1 MMAADTPTRA
11 QAARAQA
18 ARLREPSDSAKSR
31 PRDRAAT
38 EAAIVAAAEQLLLR
52 DGWSGLNVNTLA
64 AQAGVDR
71 KLIYRYFEG
80 VEGVVERLAGR
91 LDLWLGET
99 LAAQPP
105 IEVTSYRDFAREM
118 LTGYLRALRHSPLI
132 LRLVAWE
139 LSEDTPL
146 LRRLE
151 TARSAVLQ
159 RWTASRRPNLPLPE
173 GVDVVALNVVFLA
186 AVQHLALAGTTRDRF
201 AGVTLD
207 DKGWARIEAAIDR
220 MLLAYP
226 A

>member
-1 MMAADTPTRA
+1 MAVTVK
-11 QAARAQA
+11 
-18 ARLREPSDSAKSR
+18 AK

-38 EAAIVAAAEQLLLR
+38 EAAIVTAAETLLLR
-52 DGWSGLNVNTLA
+52 DGWTSLNVNTLA
-64 AQAGVDR
+64 AEAGVDR
-71 KLIYRYFEG
+71 KLVYRYFEG

-99 LAAQPP
+99 LAAHPP
-105 IEVTSYRDFAREM
+105 VAATSYRAFAREM
-118 LTGYLRALRHSPLI
+118 LLGYLGALRANPLI

-139 LSEDTPL
+139 LSQDTPL

-159 RWTASRRPNLPLPE
+159 RWTASRRPDIPMPT

-186 AVQHLALAGTTRDRF
+186 AVQHLALAAATRDRF

-207 DKGWARIEAAIDR
+207 DAGWLRIEAAIDR
-220 MLLAYP
+220 LLEAYP

>member
-1 MMAADTPTRA
+1 MTPDTPTRA
-11 QAARAQA
+11 QVA
-18 ARLREPSDSAKSR
+18 SDRVASGSAKSR

-38 EAAIVAAAEQLLLR
+38 EAAIVSAAERLLLH

-64 AQAGVDR
+64 AAAGVDR

-80 VEGVVERLAGR
+80 VEGVVERLAGQ

-105 IEVTSYRDFAREM
+105 TQATSYRDFAREM
-118 LTGYLRALRHSPLI
+118 LTGYLRALRASPLI

-139 LSEDTPL
+139 LSVDTPL

-151 TARSAVLQ
+151 AARSAVLQ
-159 RWTASRRPNLPLPE
+159 RWTASRRPNLPLPD

-186 AVQHLALAGTTRDRF
+186 AIQHLALAAQSRDRF

-207 DKGWARIEAAIDR
+207 DAGWARIEAAIDR

>member
-1 MMAADTPTRA
+1 MMAADTPT
-11 QAARAQA
+11 RAQA

-64 AQAGVDR
+64 VQAGIDR

-105 IEVTSYRDFAREM
+105 IEATSYREFAREM
-118 LTGYLRALRHSPLI
+118 LTGYLRALRASPLI

-186 AVQHLALAGTTRDRF
+186 AVQHLALAATTRDRF

-207 DKGWARIEAAIDR
+207 DAGWARIEAAIDR
-220 MLLAYP
+220 MLMAYP